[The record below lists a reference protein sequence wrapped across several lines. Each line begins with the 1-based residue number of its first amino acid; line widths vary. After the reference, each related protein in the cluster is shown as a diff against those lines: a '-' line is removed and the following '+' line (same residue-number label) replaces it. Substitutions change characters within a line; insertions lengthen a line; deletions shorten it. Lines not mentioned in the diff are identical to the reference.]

1 MDREE
6 ILSIKKKQLDELS
19 EYREKLYKAPQLR
32 QLFFELT
39 LRCNSACFHC
49 GSRCT
54 PQSPDGL
61 PVGEYLRVL
70 DEVEAR
76 YGNKMTQICLTGGE
90 PLLYGDFF
98 ELAQAIHDRGF
109 RWGMTSNGTLISR
122 EVARK
127 LHETGMGTISISVD
141 GLPETHDRLRGMPGG
156 FERTMTGVR
165 NLIEEGGF
173 HSIQITTVVNHQ
185 NIGELDAL
193 FEYFDSV
200 DIDSWRVIGLEPIGR
215 ALEHPDLL
223 LTPEDQ
229 RRLFAF
235 IREKRLADFPVTYGC
250 SHYLGLEWEREVRDW
265 YFLCNAGVYV
275 AGILSNGDIGACLD
289 IERRPETIQGNI
301 AEDSFVDVWENRFE
315 LFRRPLCGRSAV
327 CRDCSAAKY
336 CAGGSFHSWDYDMN
350 EQKICMRGIL
360 LDEKELA
367 SPEKADSQS
376 VSAAEAGVH
385 GTAEL
390 RTDRMILR
398 RYRPEDAEKLYRYF
412 GTDPVMYKYSGW
424 NPYATPEM
432 AEGAVREFIDN
443 YADEHFYGWAIE
455 VDGAL
460 CGTIGAYDYQV
471 GAGGCGDDRIEVG
484 LSVARN
490 CWGRGYAT
498 EALKAVMSYLTE
510 NEGISCVTAWCAAEN
525 IGSRRAVE
533 KAGMK
538 LVRTEEG
545 GLMVGD
551 CVYDKLVF
559 EYVRPLG

>member
-1 MDREE
+1 MDRKE

-76 YGNKMTQICLTGGE
+76 YGNRMTQICLTGGE
-90 PLLYGDFF
+90 PLLYEDFF
-98 ELAQAIHDRGF
+98 ELAQEIHDRGF

-156 FERTMTGVR
+156 FERTMAGVR

-173 HSIQITTVVNHQ
+173 HAIQITTVVNHQ

-223 LTPEDQ
+223 LTAEDQ

-301 AEDSFVDVWENRFE
+301 GKDSFVDVWENRFE
-315 LFRRPLCGRSAV
+315 LFRRPLCGRNAV
-327 CRDCSAAKY
+327 CRECSAAKY
-336 CAGGSFHSWDYDMN
+336 CAGGSFHSWDYDKN
-350 EQKICMRGIL
+350 EQRICMRGIL
-360 LDEKELA
+360 FDEE
-367 SPEKADSQS
+367 
-376 VSAAEAGVH
+376 H

-398 RYRPEDAEKLYRYF
+398 RYRTEDADALYRYF
-412 GTDPVMYKYSGW
+412 GTDPVMYQYSGW

-432 AEGAVREFIDN
+432 AEGAVREFIGS
-443 YADEHFYGWAIE
+443 YGDEHFYGWAVE
-455 VDGAL
+455 ADGAL

-484 LSVARN
+484 LSIARS

-498 EALKAVMSYLTE
+498 EALKAVLEYLTE

-538 LVRTEEG
+538 LVSTEEG
-545 GLMVGD
+545 GLTVGD
-551 CVYDKLVF
+551 HVYDKLVF

>member
-1 MDREE
+1 MDRRE

-156 FERTMTGVR
+156 FERTMAGVR

-173 HSIQITTVVNHQ
+173 HAIQITTVVNHQ

-289 IERRPETIQGNI
+289 IERRPETI
-301 AEDSFVDVWENRFE
+301 
-315 LFRRPLCGRSAV
+315 PLCGRSAV

-350 EQKICMRGIL
+350 EQKICMKGIL
-360 LDEKELA
+360 FDEKELA

-376 VSAAEAGVH
+376 ISAAEAGVH

-471 GAGGCGDDRIEVG
+471 GAGGCGDDRIEV
-484 LSVARN
+484 
-490 CWGRGYAT
+490 
-498 EALKAVMSYLTE
+498 SYLTE

>member
-1 MDREE
+1 MDRKE

-19 EYREKLYKAPQLR
+19 EYRERLYKAPQLR

-39 LRCNSACFHC
+39 LKCNSACFHC

-70 DEVEAR
+70 DEVRAR
-76 YGNKMTQICLTGGE
+76 YGNEMTQVCLTGGE
-90 PLLYGDFF
+90 PLLYGGFF
-98 ELAQAIHDRGF
+98 ELAQEIHDRRF

-122 EVARK
+122 EVARR

-156 FERTMTGVR
+156 FERTMAGVR

-193 FEYFDSV
+193 FEYFGDV

-235 IREKRLADFPVTYGC
+235 IRDKRVADFPVTYGC

-301 AEDSFVDVWENRFE
+301 GKDSFVDVWENRFE
-315 LFRRPLCGRSAV
+315 LFRRPLSERNAV

-336 CAGGSFHSWDYDMN
+336 CAGGSFHSWDYDLN
-350 EQKICMRGIL
+350 EQRICMRGIL
-360 LDEKELA
+360 FDEARGERDLGERDLWG
-367 SPEKADSQS
+367 S
-376 VSAAEAGVH
+376 
-385 GTAEL
+385 
-390 RTDRMILR
+390 
-398 RYRPEDAEKLYRYF
+398 LY
-412 GTDPVMYKYSGW
+412 P
-424 NPYATPEM
+424 
-432 AEGAVREFIDN
+432 
-443 YADEHFYGWAIE
+443 
-455 VDGAL
+455 DGA
-460 CGTIGAYDYQV
+460 
-471 GAGGCGDDRIEVG
+471 
-484 LSVARN
+484 
-490 CWGRGYAT
+490 
-498 EALKAVMSYLTE
+498 
-510 NEGISCVTAWCAAEN
+510 
-525 IGSRRAVE
+525 
-533 KAGMK
+533 
-538 LVRTEEG
+538 
-545 GLMVGD
+545 
-551 CVYDKLVF
+551 
-559 EYVRPLG
+559 

>member
-1 MDREE
+1 MDRKE

-19 EYREKLYKAPQLR
+19 EYRERLYKAPQLRQLFFDRERLYKAPQLR

-39 LRCNSACFHC
+39 LKCNSACFHC

-70 DEVEAR
+70 DEVRAR
-76 YGNKMTQICLTGGE
+76 YGNEMTQVCLTGGE
-90 PLLYGDFF
+90 PLLYGGFF
-98 ELAQAIHDRGF
+98 ELAQEI
-109 RWGMTSNGTLISR
+109 WGMTSNGTLISR
-122 EVARK
+122 EVARR

-156 FERTMTGVR
+156 FERTMAGVR

-193 FEYFDSV
+193 FEYFGDV

-235 IREKRLADFPVTYGC
+235 IRDKRVADFPVTYGWC

-301 AEDSFVDVWENRFE
+301 GTDSFVDVWENRFE
-315 LFRRPLCGRSAV
+315 LFRKPLSER
-327 CRDCSAAKY
+327 
-336 CAGGSFHSWDYDMN
+336 N
-350 EQKICMRGIL
+350 
-360 LDEKELA
+360 
-367 SPEKADSQS
+367 
-376 VSAAEAGVH
+376 
-385 GTAEL
+385 
-390 RTDRMILR
+390 
-398 RYRPEDAEKLYRYF
+398 
-412 GTDPVMYKYSGW
+412 
-424 NPYATPEM
+424 
-432 AEGAVREFIDN
+432 
-443 YADEHFYGWAIE
+443 
-455 VDGAL
+455 
-460 CGTIGAYDYQV
+460 
-471 GAGGCGDDRIEVG
+471 VG
-484 LSVARN
+484 LR
-490 CWGRGYAT
+490 
-498 EALKAVMSYLTE
+498 
-510 NEGISCVTAWCAAEN
+510 
-525 IGSRRAVE
+525 
-533 KAGMK
+533 
-538 LVRTEEG
+538 
-545 GLMVGD
+545 
-551 CVYDKLVF
+551 F
-559 EYVRPLG
+559 E

>member
-1 MDREE
+1 M
-6 ILSIKKKQLDELS
+6 
-19 EYREKLYKAPQLR
+19 
-32 QLFFELT
+32 
-39 LRCNSACFHC
+39 
-49 GSRCT
+49 
-54 PQSPDGL
+54 
-61 PVGEYLRVL
+61 L

-76 YGNKMTQICLTGGE
+76 YGNKMTQVCLTGGE

-165 NLIEEGGF
+165 NL
-173 HSIQITTVVNHQ
+173 
-185 NIGELDAL
+185 
-193 FEYFDSV
+193 V

-350 EQKICMRGIL
+350 EQRICMRGIL
-360 LDEKELA
+360 FDEKELA

-385 GTAEL
+385 GTTEL

-398 RYRPEDAEKLYRYF
+398 RYRPEDAEMTGSR
-412 GTDPVMYKYSGW
+412 SGS
-424 NPYATPEM
+424 ASRGI
-432 AEGAVREFIDN
+432 AG
-443 YADEHFYGWAIE
+443 
-455 VDGAL
+455 
-460 CGTIGAYDYQV
+460 V
-471 GAGGCGDDRIEVG
+471 GAMR
-484 LSVARN
+484 L
-490 CWGRGYAT
+490 
-498 EALKAVMSYLTE
+498 
-510 NEGISCVTAWCAAEN
+510 
-525 IGSRRAVE
+525 RR
-533 KAGMK
+533 
-538 LVRTEEG
+538 
-545 GLMVGD
+545 
-551 CVYDKLVF
+551 
-559 EYVRPLG
+559 